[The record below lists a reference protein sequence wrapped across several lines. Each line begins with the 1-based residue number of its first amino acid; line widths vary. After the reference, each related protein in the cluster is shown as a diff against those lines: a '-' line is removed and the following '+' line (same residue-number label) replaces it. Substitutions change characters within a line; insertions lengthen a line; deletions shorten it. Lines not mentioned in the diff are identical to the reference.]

1 MPVFLAPGRAKTI
14 SLKSSI
20 ERSPAQYRTI
30 SFRDPG
36 LNERL
41 DKALTEQ
48 LTTQC
53 PTDVL
58 LIAPQVSPG
67 LKNYLSDRPQTQLTH
82 IDFRS
87 LEQSV
92 VSLGRFELA
101 IVADTLDK
109 LDKESAELLIA
120 RLRDLHAKLLWVEVP
135 ENQLDC
141 YSSDDAIA
149 QGMRMVSPGGFGSRE
164 PQWYEFSLQFYK
176 PVPQWLNAAHW
187 ANPDQWDKSRW

>member
-1 MPVFLAPGRAKTI
+1 M
-14 SLKSSI
+14 
-20 ERSPAQYRTI
+20 
-30 SFRDPG
+30 
-36 LNERL
+36 NERL
-41 DKALTEQ
+41 DKVLIEQ
-48 LTTQC
+48 LKTQC

-67 LKNYLSDRPQTQLTH
+67 LQNYLSDRAQTQLTH
-82 IDFRS
+82 IEFHS

-92 VSLGRFELA
+92 ASLGRFEFV

-109 LDKESAELLIA
+109 LDKVNAELLIA

-141 YSSDDAIA
+141 YSNDDAIA
-149 QGMRMVSPGGFGSRE
+149 QGMRMVSPGGFGSGE

-176 PVPQWLNAAHW
+176 PVPQWLNAANW